1 MPKNTFFKQL
11 SSLIVAL
18 LKRVSNFHKVYL
30 LPLML
35 LPQIAFADIEKNGL
49 NLPVGVTPV
58 SRDIYS
64 LHMLIFWICVAIG
77 VLVFGAMIWSM
88 IFHRKSK
95 GAVAS
100 NFHESTKIELAWTII
115 PFIILVLMAIP
126 ATKVMVALE
135 KTDEADMTVKITGYQ
150 WKWQYEYLDNDV
162 SFFSNLSENNR
173 KEMED
178 PEARANAE
186 NYLLEVDNPLV
197 LPVGK
202 KIRFL
207 MTSNDVIHSWWVRDF
222 GVKQDAN
229 PGYINDAWATI
240 EKPGTYRGQC
250 TELCGKDHGFMP
262 VVVIAKPQAEY
273 DAWVAEQEAKQKA
286 IAEAASQT
294 KTKEELMVQGQ
305 KVYSASCAGC
315 HQATG
320 AGIPGV
326 FPAITGSAI
335 VNNPDTTDHI
345 DILLNGVAGSAM
357 QAFGKQLN
365 DGDIASVITYQRNA
379 LGNSEGTVVQPTDI
393 KAAR

>member
-1 MPKNTFFKQL
+1 MPKNTFYKQL
-11 SSLIVAL
+11 FPLVVVLFNRL
-18 LKRVSNFHKVYL
+18 LNFNKVYL
-30 LPLML
+30 LPLL
-35 LPQIAFADIEKNGL
+35 LTPQLAFAEYGL
-49 NLPVGVTPV
+49 NLPEGVTSI
-58 SRDIYS
+58 SRDIYG
-64 LHMLIFWICVAIG
+64 LHMLIFWVCVGIG
-77 VLVFGAMIWSM
+77 ILVFGAMIWSM

-100 NFHESTKIELAWTII
+100 NFHESTKIELAWTIVPLI
-115 PFIILVLMAIP
+115 VLILMGIP
-126 ATKVMVALE
+126 ATRVMIDLE

-162 SFFSNLSENNR
+162 SFFSNLSEKNR
-173 KEMED
+173 KEMDD
-178 PEARANAE
+178 PAARENAE
-186 NYLLEVDNPLV
+186 HYLLEVDKPLV

-273 DAWVAEQEAKQKA
+273 DAWVVEQEAEQKA
-286 IAEAASQT
+286 IAEAASGT

-305 KVYSASCAGC
+305 KIYSGNCAAC
-315 HQATG
+315 HGATG
-320 AGIPGV
+320 GGVPGV

-335 VNNPDTTDHI
+335 VNNADAAAHI
-345 DILLNGVAGSAM
+345 DIVLNGKAGSAM

-365 DGDIASVITYQRNA
+365 DGDIASVLTYQRNA
-379 LGNSEGTVVQPTDI
+379 LGNSTGDLIQPSDI

>member
-1 MPKNTFFKQL
+1 MPKNTFYKQL
-11 SSLIVAL
+11 TSLVISL
-18 LKRVSNFHKVYL
+18 LNRVSNLHKVYL
-30 LPLML
+30 LPLL
-35 LPQIAFADIEKNGL
+35 FTPQLAFAELGL
-49 NLPVGVTPV
+49 NLPEGVTPI

-64 LHMLIFWICVAIG
+64 LHMTIFWVCVVIAI
-77 VLVFGAMIWSM
+77 LVFGAMVYSM

-95 GAVAS
+95 GAVAA
-100 NFHESTKIELAWTII
+100 NFHENTKVELAWTII
-115 PFIILVLMAIP
+115 PLIVLIVIAIP
-126 ATKVMVALE
+126 ATKVMVDLE
-135 KTDEADMTVKITGYQ
+135 TTDEADMTVKITGYQ

-162 SFFSNLSENNR
+162 SFFSSLSENNR
-173 KEMED
+173 KEMAD
-178 PEARANAE
+178 PVARANAE

-207 MTSNDVIHSWWVRDF
+207 MTSNDVIHSWWMRDF

-240 EKPGTYRGQC
+240 EKAGTYRGQC

-273 DAWVAEQEAKQKA
+273 DAWVVEQEAKQIA
-286 IAEAASQT
+286 IAEAASGT

-305 KVYSASCAGC
+305 KIYSSNCAAC
-315 HQATG
+315 HGATG
-320 AGIPGV
+320 AGVPGV
-326 FPAITGSAI
+326 FPAITGSSI
-335 VNNPDTTDHI
+335 VNNPDTAAHI
-345 DILLNGVAGSAM
+345 NILLNGVAGSAM

>member
-1 MPKNTFFKQL
+1 MPKNTFYKQL
-11 SSLIVAL
+11 ISLVVSL
-18 LKRVSNFHKVYL
+18 FNRVSNFHKVYL
-30 LPLML
+30 LPLL
-35 LPQIAFADIEKNGL
+35 FTPQLAFAELGL
-49 NLPVGVTPV
+49 NLPEGVTSV
-58 SRDIYS
+58 SRNIYG
-64 LHMLIFWICVAIG
+64 LHMKIFMVCVVIAVI
-77 VLVFGAMIWSM
+77 VFGAMIWSM
-88 IFHRKSK
+88 YFHRKSK

-115 PFIILVLMAIP
+115 PLIILIVMAVP
-126 ATKVMVALE
+126 ATRVMIDLE
-135 KTDEADMTVKITGYQ
+135 KTDEADLTVKITGYQ

-162 SFFSNLSENNR
+162 NFFSNLSEKNR

-229 PGYINDAWATI
+229 PGFINDAWATI
-240 EKPGTYRGQC
+240 EEPGTYRGQC

-262 VVVIAKPQAEY
+262 VVVVAKPQAEY
-273 DAWVAEQEAKQKA
+273 DAWVVEQEAKQKA
-286 IAEAASQT
+286 IAEAASGT
-294 KTKEELMVQGQ
+294 KTKDELMAQGQ
-305 KVYSASCAGC
+305 KIYSNNCASC
-315 HQATG
+315 HQTTG
-320 AGIPGV
+320 AGLPGV
-326 FPAITGSAI
+326 FPAITGSSI
-335 VNNPDTTDHI
+335 VNDSDTAAHLNI
-345 DILLNGVAGSAM
+345 VLNGKAGSAM
-357 QAFGKQLN
+357 QAYGKQLN

-379 LGNSEGTVVQPTDI
+379 LGNSEGTIVQPSDI

>member
-1 MPKNTFFKQL
+1 MPKNTFYSQL
-11 SSLIVAL
+11 SSMVVVL
-18 LKRVSNFHKVYL
+18 LNRISNFHKVYL
-30 LPLML
+30 LPLL
-35 LPQIAFADIEKNGL
+35 FTPQSAFAELGL
-49 NLPVGVTPV
+49 NLPEGVTPV
-58 SRDIYS
+58 SRAIYG
-64 LHMLIFWICVAIG
+64 LHMKIFWVCVVIAL
-77 VLVFGAMIWSM
+77 LVFGAMIWSM
-88 IFHRKSK
+88 VFHRKSK

-100 NFHESTKIELAWTII
+100 NFHESTSIELAWTIV
-115 PFIILVLMAIP
+115 PLIILIVLAFP
-126 ATKVMVALE
+126 ATKVMIDLE
-135 KTDEADMTVKITGYQ
+135 KTDEADLTVKITGYQ

-162 SFFSNLSENNR
+162 NFFSNLSEKNR

-178 PEARANAE
+178 PIARANAE
-186 NYLLEVDNPLV
+186 NYLLEVDKPLV

-273 DAWVAEQEAKQKA
+273 DAWVIEQEAEQKA
-286 IAEAASQT
+286 IAEAASGT
-294 KTKEELMVQGQ
+294 KTKEELMVRGQ
-305 KVYSASCAGC
+305 EVYSSTCAAC
-315 HQATG
+315 HGATG
-320 AGIPGV
+320 AGVPGV
-326 FPAITGSAI
+326 FPAITGSSI
-335 VNNPDTTDHI
+335 VNNTDTKDHI
-345 DILLNGVAGSAM
+345 NILLNGVAGSAM

-379 LGNSEGTVVQPTDI
+379 LGNNVGTVVQPSDI

>member
-1 MPKNTFFKQL
+1 MPRNTFYKQL
-11 SSLIVAL
+11 TSLIVTTF
-18 LKRVSNFHKVYL
+18 KRLTSFHKVYL
-30 LPLML
+30 LPLL
-35 LPQIAFADIEKNGL
+35 FTPQLAFAEFGL
-49 NLPVGVTPV
+49 NLPEGVTSV
-58 SRDIYS
+58 SRNIYG
-64 LHMLIFWICVAIG
+64 LHMKIFWVCVVIAL
-77 VLVFGAMIWSM
+77 LVFGAMIWSM
-88 IFHRKSK
+88 VFHRKSK

-115 PFIILVLMAIP
+115 PLIILIVLAIP
-126 ATKVMVALE
+126 ATKVMVDLE

-150 WKWQYEYLDNDV
+150 WKWQYEYLENDV
-162 SFFSNLSENNR
+162 NFFSSLSEKSRN
-173 KEMED
+173 EMAD
-178 PEARANAE
+178 PEARANSE
-186 NYLLEVDNPLV
+186 NYLLDVDNPLV

-207 MTSNDVIHSWWVRDF
+207 MTSNDVIHSWWMRDF

-273 DAWVAEQEAKQKA
+273 DAWVVEQEAKQKA
-286 IAEAASQT
+286 IAEAASGT

-305 KVYSASCAGC
+305 KVYSATCAAC
-315 HQATG
+315 HGATG
-320 AGIPGV
+320 AGVPGV
-326 FPAITGSAI
+326 FPAITGSPI
-335 VNNPDTTDHI
+335 VNNSDTTDHI
-345 DILLNGVAGSAM
+345 NILLNGVAGSAM

-379 LGNSEGTVVQPTDI
+379 LGNSEGTIVQPSDI

>member
-1 MPKNTFFKQL
+1 MPKNTFNKRLVSTVVAMFKRI
-11 SSLIVAL
+11 SHF
-18 LKRVSNFHKVYL
+18 NKVYL
-30 LPLML
+30 LPLLFM
-35 LPQIAFADIEKNGL
+35 PQMAMAELGL
-49 NLPVGVTPV
+49 NLPEGVTPV
-58 SRDIYS
+58 SREIYG
-64 LHMLIFWICVAIG
+64 LHMKIFWVCVFIA
-77 VLVFGAMIWSM
+77 LAVFGVMIWSM

-100 NFHESTKIELAWTII
+100 NFHESTKIELAWTIV
-115 PFIILVLMAIP
+115 PLIILIVLAIP
-126 ATKVMVALE
+126 ATRVMIDLE

-162 SFFSNLSENNR
+162 SFFSNLSEKNR
-173 KEMED
+173 KEMAD

-186 NYLLEVDNPLV
+186 HYLLEVDKPLV
-197 LPVGK
+197 LPVGQ

-240 EKPGTYRGQC
+240 EKPGVYRGQC

-262 VVVIAKPQAEY
+262 IVVIAKPQNEY

-286 IAEAASQT
+286 EAEAASQT

-305 KVYSASCAGC
+305 KIYSSTCAAC
-315 HQATG
+315 HGTTG
-320 AGIPGV
+320 AGVPGV
-326 FPAITGSAI
+326 FPAITGSPV
-335 VNNPDTTDHI
+335 VNDSDTTKHI
-345 DILLNGVAGSAM
+345 DTLLNGVAGTAM

-379 LGNSEGTVVQPTDI
+379 LGNSEGTVVQPSDI